1 MVEGGHGLRSPTER
15 RPWHSW
21 QFPHRDVTPF
31 ISRRLPVLPVLATLF
46 LAACD
51 RTAVERRG
59 DAPPVDST
67 LFTLM
72 PADYTGVR
80 FTNRVVDSQERN
92 VFTYRNFYNGGGVA
106 LGDLTGDGLPE
117 VILTSNQ
124 EGPTLYLNEGQ
135 FRFRDI
141 TKRAGLDVKRPWT
154 TGVTIA
160 DVNGDGRLDLYVS
173 HAGDGDPASRANT
186 LWINQ
191 GMGGDSVPMFRE
203 MARAYGVADEGWST
217 HAAFL
222 DYDRDGDLDL
232 FVINNSPRPVNSF
245 GVRNTRDER
254 HPHGGDHFYRNDG
267 DRFTDVTAAAGI
279 WSTEIAFGL
288 GVGVGDVNRDG
299 WPDIYV
305 ANDFH
310 ERDYLYLNQRDGTF
324 RDVLETAMP
333 LTSYFSMGMDIG
345 DVDNDGW
352 PDVYTTDMMPEDEYR
367 IKTTAMYEGW
377 DVYMAKVRDG
387 YHHQLMRNMLQRNN
401 GDGTFSDV
409 GYLTRTAETD
419 WSWSALLADF
429 DQDGRKDV
437 YVTNGLARDV
447 TSQDYVAFLAD
458 RTTMERESSSKRVDY
473 MRLINAMSS
482 TPIADY
488 AFRNEGGW
496 RFTNE
501 ATRWGLATPNISSG
515 AAYGDLDG
523 DGAPDL
529 VVSNVNAESFV
540 YRNNARTLRRAHHWL
555 QVRLTGRDRN
565 PFAVGAAVTVHAG
578 GERQLQELYP
588 ARGFQSSVDYTLT
601 FGLGERTAVDS
612 VVVHWPD
619 GARSVEAAP
628 SVDRLLSLS
637 HPGPAAAAAP
647 VNSAS
652 APSGAPLLRN
662 VTAGSNLTFAHL
674 ENDFVDFDRE
684 RLMPRMLS
692 TEGPALAVG
701 DVNGDGLDDVFLGGA
716 KEQAGRLYLQTA
728 GGSFAASPSP
738 AFELDAISEDVSAL
752 FFDADG
758 DGDRDLYVVSGG
770 NEYSEDSPAL
780 QDRLYMNDG
789 RGRFTRKD
797 GALPANLASG
807 SVVSA
812 ADIDGDGDLDLFV
825 GSRSVPW
832 RYGVDPKSQLLLND
846 GTGRFTDITER
857 APGLQTVGMVTDAI
871 WSDADGDRRPDLLV
885 VGEWM
890 PVVVYRN
897 LGSGRFE
904 RLADE
909 GLARS
914 DGWWNRIV
922 AADLDGDGRDEYIL
936 GNLGLNSR
944 LRATIDEPLTMIVK
958 DFDNNGFVEQLIGMY
973 NGGKSYP
980 LVLRDD
986 LIKAVPP
993 WKARFL
999 NYKDYALQTLD
1010 DVVPPGE
1017 RAGATVKQAHR
1028 LESAV
1033 LRIGADRRFRFESLP
1048 LEAQIAPIYG
1058 IVPHD
1063 VNGDGHLD
1071 LLLAGNFDGVK
1082 PEIGRMAASEGLL
1095 LLGSADGTFTVVPP
1109 KASGFRVP
1117 GQTRA
1122 IRPLRTRAWVHFLV
1136 ARNNGAPLLFTAG
1149 VK

>member
-1 MVEGGHGLRSPTER
+1 MTPYIPR
-15 RPWHSW
+15 RY
-21 QFPHRDVTPF
+21 TA
-31 ISRRLPVLPVLATLF
+31 LPVLATLF
-46 LAACD
+46 LVACD
-51 RTAVERRG
+51 RSTVERRG
-59 DAPPVDST
+59 DSPPVDST

-72 PADYTGVR
+72 PSEYTGVR
-80 FTNRVVDSQERN
+80 FTNSVVDSQERN

-106 LGDLTGDGLPE
+106 LGDLNGDGLPE
-117 VILTSNQ
+117 VVLTSNQ
-124 EGPTLYLNEGQ
+124 DGPTIYLNEGQ

-141 TKRAGLDVKRPWT
+141 TKRAGLDAKRPWT

-191 GMGGDSVPMFRE
+191 GVGRDSVPTFRE
-203 MARAYGVADEGWST
+203 MAREYGVADEGWST

-232 FVINNSPRPVNSF
+232 LVINNSPRPVNSF
-245 GVRNTRDER
+245 GARNTREER
-254 HPHGGDHFYRNDG
+254 HPYGGDHFYRNDG
-267 DRFTDVTAAAGI
+267 DRFTEVTAAAGI

-310 ERDYLYLNQRDGTF
+310 ERDYLYLNQQDGTF
-324 RDVLETAMP
+324 RDVLDTAMP

-352 PDVYTTDMMPEDEYR
+352 PDIYTTDMMPEDEYR

-419 WSWSALLADF
+419 WSWSALLVDL

-458 RTTMERESSSKRVDY
+458 RTTMERESASKRVDY
-473 MRLINAMSS
+473 MRLIDAMSS

-488 AFRNEGGW
+488 AFRNAGEW

-501 ATRWGLATPNISSG
+501 AKAWGLATPNISSG

-529 VVSNVNAESFV
+529 VVSNVNAESFI
-540 YRNNARTLRRAHHWL
+540 YRNNTRTLRPAHHWL
-555 QVRLTGRDRN
+555 QLRLSGQERN

-578 GERQLQELYP
+578 GTRQLQELYP

-601 FGLGERTAVDS
+601 FGLGAQATVDS
-612 VVVHWPD
+612 VVVLWPD
-619 GARSVEAAP
+619 GARSVAGATP
-628 SVDRLLSLS
+628 ADRLLGIA
-637 HPGPAAAAAP
+637 HPGPRAASPATAAAGTVDLTAT
-647 VNSAS
+647 
-652 APSGAPLLRN
+652 APLRD
-662 VTAGSNLTFAHL
+662 VTAGSGLTFTHI

-701 DVNGDGLDDVFLGGA
+701 DVNGDGLDDVYLGGA
-716 KEQAGRLYLQTA
+716 KEQAGRLYLQSASGT
-728 GGSFAASPSP
+728 FTASPTP
-738 AFELDAISEDVSAL
+738 AFDLDAISEDVSAL

-770 NEYSEDSPAL
+770 NEFSEDSPGL
-780 QDRLYMNDG
+780 QDRLYVNDG
-789 RGRFTRKD
+789 RGRFTRKE
-797 GALPANLASG
+797 GALPASLTSG
-807 SVVSA
+807 SVVTA

-846 GTGRFTDITER
+846 GAGRFTDIADR
-857 APGLQTVGMVTDAI
+857 SPGLSTIGMVTDAV
-871 WSDADGDRRPDLLV
+871 WSDIDGDRRPDLLV

-897 LGSGRFE
+897 LGSGR
-904 RLADE
+904 LARVEDA

-914 DGWWNRIV
+914 EGWWNRIV
-922 AADLDGDGRDEYIL
+922 AADLDGDGTDEYIL

-944 LRATIDEPLTMIVK
+944 LRATSEEPLTMIVK
-958 DFDNNGFVEQLIGMY
+958 DFDNNGFVEQLIGMF

-1010 DVVPPGE
+1010 EVVPAAE
-1017 RAGATVKQAHR
+1017 RSGATVRQANR

-1033 LRIGADRRFRFESLP
+1033 LRRGADRSFRFEALP
-1048 LEAQIAPIYG
+1048 REAQIAPIYG
-1058 IVPHD
+1058 IVPLD

-1095 LLGSADGTFTVVPP
+1095 LLGSAAGTFTAVPP

-1122 IRPLRTRAWVHFLV
+1122 LRPLRTRAGMHVLV
-1136 ARNNGAPLLFTAG
+1136 ARNNAAPLLFTAG
-1149 VK
+1149 RK